1 MQIFFQKL
9 SKSEAPIYIKER
21 RAPNFNVYISPVQS
35 RFDQTTNFQ
44 VRNLKQRTHRSRPE
58 PMNYSSNE
66 IYAIPK
72 IEAFPI
78 HDQILG
84 YARLDYG
91 SRIASGFVEAES
103 ARKNATRSLFV
114 AEEFS
119 PRWKVKACGLRL
131 RKVFLPFSLFF
142 AFYASLVFFQWS
154 LSLSREICRE
164 KLIEWKRGKDEDSEC
179 KRLLIVD
186 WFFFLFRFTEDSW
199 LRGFIVIG

>member
-1 MQIFFQKL
+1 MIQIFFQKL
-9 SKSEAPIYIKER
+9 SKSKAPTYIKER

-44 VRNLKQRTHRSRPE
+44 VRNLKQRTHRSRPSR

-72 IEAFPI
+72 IEAI
-78 HDQILG
+78 HDEILG

-103 ARKNATRSLFV
+103 TRKNATRSLFV

-154 LSLSREICRE
+154 LSLSLSREICRE
-164 KLIEWKRGKDEDSEC
+164 KLIEWKRGKDEDSEF
-179 KRLLIVD
+179 KRLLIVY
-186 WFFFLFRFTEDSW
+186 WFFFFSFSFERVDYEDLW
-199 LRGFIVIG
+199 